1 MEDNLLRP
9 NERSMPASRPKQTSV
24 GDTVEDEE
32 RASCKMQSS
41 FKIWIVEQLTLVAIS
56 LGDAVTTERL
66 ETCAEDL
73 ADIPRDALAL
83 AFVKVRREYEYPK
96 LPPVSYIRKMAGA
109 GPHADGRP
117 GPEEAWARMPKGDRM
132 EDDTIVWREEERA
145 AYFACR
151 SLLLEGDQI
160 GARMAFKERYEK
172 ELAQARSQGRPV
184 EWTISAGFDVE
195 QRLSALAAAVQEKR
209 ISLDAA
215 IQFVPGERRNDFA
228 HMLPAAEAKGLL
240 TGEVAYREIDPLAKL
255 ANVPGITGML
265 ARMQMAGSLPEELK
279 ADPPKPKPSPLS
291 DAERAERRKREHDF
305 IRARMESEAGHT
317 LTDEEIRQRQI
328 DAGRRVMER
337 EAELAKPPQ
346 PEKAEATV
354 PEKQEA

>member
-1 MEDNLLRP
+1 M
-9 NERSMPASRPKQTSV
+9 
-24 GDTVEDEE
+24 
-32 RASCKMQSS
+32 
-41 FKIWIVEQLTLVAIS
+41 
-56 LGDAVTTERL
+56 GDAVTTERL
-66 ETCAEDL
+66 EACAEDL
-73 ADIPRDALAL
+73 ADISREALAL

-132 EDDTIVWREEERA
+132 EEDTIVWTEEERA

-151 SLLLEGDQI
+151 PLLIDGDQI

-172 ELAQARSQGRPV
+172 ELAQARSQARTA

-195 QRLSALAAAVQEKR
+195 QRLSALASAVQEKR
-209 ISLDAA
+209 INLDAA

-228 HMLPAAEAKGLL
+228 HMLPAAETKGLL
-240 TGEVAYREIDPLAKL
+240 TGEIDPMAKL
-255 ANVPGITGML
+255 ANLPGITGML

-291 DAERAERRKREHDF
+291 DEERAQRRQRERDF

-317 LTDEEIRQRQI
+317 LSDEEIRQRQI
-328 DAGRRVMER
+328 DAARRVMER
-337 EAELAKPPQ
+337 EANLAKPPQ
-346 PEKAEATV
+346 PAAAEEAAAEKREA
-354 PEKQEA
+354 